1 MFINRSIYS
10 DSEHAVSAI
19 TAARLLREGHRRVD
33 VLVQRVRISLA
44 HGIRRSEQLHG
55 AGCHQGDEGLLGR
68 RSEGS
73 HRRVQSTSHLN
84 FLKFPIFPKPNYS
97 NQLIPSSYKRVRQS
111 RMFLVFLNVFFFFL
125 WQPQN

>member
-1 MFINRSIYS
+1 MFINHSIYS

-33 VLVQRVRISLA
+33 VLVQRVRVSLA
-44 HGIRRSEQLHG
+44 HGIRRGEQLHG

-68 RSEGS
+68 RFEGS